1 MNVTIL
7 GCGLYGQAI
16 ATTLLENNINV
27 TIWNKFQNEIDNI
40 KDNYKDITFTTNIEQ
55 SIKNTNL
62 IIIAIPVNFIESTIQ
77 ELKSYYNNED
87 ILIAS
92 KGIDTKNHKFAY
104 EIVQNILKNN
114 NIGVISG
121 GSFAIDM
128 QNKKLLGLT
137 LGTNSVSITNKVKKS
152 LENKYIKIQYTND
165 ITGVSVC
172 GSIKNV
178 MAIGFGILDGAKYPE
193 SSRFLFLTEAI
204 YEISHLIEYLN
215 GNPETILSYA
225 GIDDITMT
233 CTSQKSRNY
242 SLGKL
247 LGENKSLE
255 EINNYKDNTTIE
267 GLGTSKS
274 IYFLCKEK
282 NIDLPISNIIYNI
295 LYNNENYHKLIEY
308 LETKRS

>member
-178 MAIGFGILDGAKYPE
+178 MAIGFGILDGANYPE

>member
-16 ATTLLENNINV
+16 ATTLLENNI
-27 TIWNKFQNEIDNI
+27 TITMWNKFQEGINTI
-40 KDNYKDITFTTNIEQ
+40 KDNYKEITFTTNLEQ
-55 SIKNTNL
+55 SIKNTDL

-77 ELKSYYNNED
+77 ELKPHYKNED

-104 EIVQNILKNN
+104 EIVQNVLETN

-137 LGTNSVSITNKVKKS
+137 LGTNSNTITNKVKKS
-152 LENKYIKIQYTND
+152 LENNYIKIQYTND
-165 ITGVSVC
+165 IIGVSVC
-172 GSIKNV
+172 GAIKNV
-178 MAIGFGILDGAKYPE
+178 MAIGFGILDGANYPE

-204 YEISHLIEYLN
+204 YEISHLINELN
-215 GNPETILSYA
+215 GNKETIMSYA

-233 CTSQKSRNY
+233 CTSSKSRNY
-242 SLGKL
+242 TLGKL
-247 LGENKSLE
+247 LGENKTTE
-255 EINNYKDNTTIE
+255 EINNYKDTTTIE

-274 IYFLCKEK
+274 IYFLSKEK
-282 NIDLPISNIIYNI
+282 NINLPISKIIYEI
-295 LYNNENYHKLIEY
+295 LYNNEKYHKLIEY
-308 LETKRS
+308 LETKEC